1 MAARDLYDLGESP
14 PLGHVPARMHAAT
27 IRQSRFGPPERA
39 FGFEVV
45 DTPKMG
51 PRQITVQVMAAGIN
65 YNGVWA
71 ALGTPVDVIAMRQ
84 KRGEPEDF
92 HIAGSECAGIVWA
105 VGSEVRNV
113 KPGDA
118 VVCSG
123 MRWDERAHDIRM
135 GGDPIASPSASV
147 WGYEDNYGCF
157 AQFTVVDEMQ
167 VYRKPPQLSFE
178 ASACYMTNGPTAYRM
193 LLGWPPHTVKPGD
206 PVLIWGG
213 SGGLGSMAIQ
223 LTRHFG
229 GKPIAVVSDESKR
242 DFCMRLGAVG
252 VINRREFSHWG
263 RLPDWQ
269 DKDRFDAVTRGARA
283 FGKKI
288 WDILGEKRSPA
299 IVFEHSGQDTLPTSI
314 FVCDSGGMVVICG
327 GTSGYNADVDLRYLW
342 MRMKRLQGSHF
353 ANAQHCQAVTDL
365 VTAGFLDPCM
375 SRSFAFADIAE
386 AHQLMYENQH
396 PPGNMSVLVNAP
408 GEGLQDL
415 VI

>member
-1 MAARDLYDLGESP
+1 MTARDLYDLGDSP
-14 PLGHVPARMHAAT
+14 PLGHVPRRMHAAT
-27 IRQSRFGPPERA
+27 FRQSRYGPPERA

-45 DTPKMG
+45 ETPKMG

-71 ALGTPVDVIAMRQ
+71 ASGTPLDVIAMRQ

-105 VGSEVRNV
+105 VGPEVRGV

-118 VVCSG
+118 VVCSS
-123 MRWDERAHDIRM
+123 MRWDERSPDIRM
-135 GGDPIASPSASV
+135 GCDPIASSSASV

-157 AQFTVVDEMQ
+157 AQFAVVDEMQ
-167 VYRKPPQLSFE
+167 VYKKPPQLSFE
-178 ASACYMTNGPTAYRM
+178 AASCYIANGATSYRM

-206 PVLIWGG
+206 PVLVWGG

-229 GKPIAVVSDESKR
+229 GRAIAVVSDESKR
-242 DFCMRLGAVG
+242 DFCMKLGAVG

-288 WDILGEKRSPA
+288 WDILGEKRNPA
-299 IVFEHSGQDTLPTSI
+299 IVFEHPGQDTLPTSI

-342 MRMKRLQGSHF
+342 MRMKRFQGSHY
-353 ANAQHCQAVTDL
+353 ATPQHCQAVTEL

-375 SRSFAFADIAE
+375 TRSFAFADIAE

-396 PPGNMSVLVNAP
+396 PPGNMAVLVNAP
-408 GEGLQDL
+408 GEGLKDL
-415 VI
+415 VV